1 MRVSFAKVVDLL
13 YILHWCTLVPGPPET
28 LELQSKGAYWIVINW
43 KEPKIYVGKIL
54 GYKV

>member
-1 MRVSFAKVVDLL
+1 MRVSFVKVGDLL
-13 YILHWCTLVPGPPET
+13 YLFHWCTLVPGPPEI
-28 LELQSKGAYWIVINW
+28 LESQSNGAYWIVINW